1 MPHYGKHPFIR
12 QKPPADLKP
21 NDEVFHCRLTNEV
34 FKDYEEYF
42 AQVILCNS
50 LVWSC
55 SVTGRPGL
63 TFQDALNS
71 EKAALEALNR
81 FPAGLKKP
89 LLLLAT
95 LTQRGRLGDLCDD
108 VFSFARDRYFVG
120 ESVEVNIRNQR
131 KTCTVTGV
139 TAGGAAAKGSP
150 TKKGA
155 APVPAD
161 KVKYQ
166 VVDSEGKN
174 HTAAATD
181 VCRKKNSYTREKN
194 RIFFRQ
200 SVELKNGIMEVK
212 DGVQKKYGLHQ
223 LKFTDMFVGPAPTF
237 SVSPRARAPAGS
249 QTPDGKAKRAPKQA
263 SPKKE
268 ATAAVKKDAA
278 ADKAATGGAAPSA
291 TSAEVPQLGSRLTDR
306 DFEDLLQL
314 KMAQKEARK
323 QTLAKKHEEKR
334 LYAQFLSEWNRPRED
349 LECDDLRELPSMV
362 PLRCFLPHDRFGDL
376 LMVLEFLNVFA
387 DQLDLK
393 DFFAA
398 GVSFELLERALTE
411 VDVLG
416 PLSDLFQ
423 MLLTA
428 LFRAQEEEVVSRHAR
443 GTEEDSS
450 SVEGSEEGGDSE
462 EEEEAGGSTGLEA
475 IRRAQRAATAIS
487 KRQRQ
492 VLGLRLPQ
500 VTLDALSLSEVLR
513 LHLASSGTLSS
524 GRRGFS
530 GSYTQREDPG
540 LWFALEEPA
549 IMAQL
554 AQGSVHD
561 LSVGDKVKLL
571 RVLAEQLLTM
581 ESFRGVVEDSL
592 AKLKQL
598 RMDLRQLRLAA
609 KQDKE
614 DARKKNKSKEPEVKK
629 DGSGEAPEAP
639 VPEEKEEVAEPLN
652 PQQLQKKR
660 EELERKEQ
668 ALRQQVE
675 QQQRL
680 WCLQPL
686 GQDRC
691 HRRYWA
697 FQSLPGLLIEEGGAH
712 PGGCLPGGTPLVPRE
727 MPKNPSVTFM
737 EAFLLRHRGDKGSEG
752 GDVLSDKENQE
763 AMERRAP
770 SAEAKAQKLLLGDS
784 NPRVSRRASA
794 DVSPAVVA
802 AVPPPTG
809 VVVNGCLDPKREL
822 CVVLDKCDVPAATGA
837 VHPHGT
843 CTGVPATCTVHGQ
856 EAATHWSFVAS
867 RDDISTLLG
876 ALNQRGFRESK
887 LRATLKRDQPSL
899 ESLVARCPRQRLNTE
914 LTWPP
919 EAAVPDGE
927 VRKSSRL
934 QGSGWPKPSVLA
946 GFESRLAQ
954 VYGFRE
960 ALLEMEDRLYQGSLG
975 IIKVD
980 RDKWRM
986 RLDSLLAIVESKQK
1000 DLAEINKLADG
1011 LDYHQE
1017 VRQLSQALVEMS
1029 LGIEA
1034 KYLQPPLGET
1044 EEMRKK
1050 RRAADLNKKTKK
1062 EGEGEACPPVLCQWR
1077 ESVRRCT
1084 SVAQLFLH
1092 LSSLERSV
1100 TWDRSVLKAY
1110 CRVCR
1115 RQRDPD
1121 KMLLCDGCDRGH
1133 HIYCLKPPL
1142 EEIPKG
1148 DWFCLACHPKE
1159 KPASPVKR
1167 KFVDEDEDEE
1177 EADDD
1182 DDNEESQDND
1192 SQAEEEEDEEEEEDD
1207 DNEDVCAT
1215 CGKGGTLLC
1224 CDSCPLAFHT
1234 ECTDPPLRRVPRGSW
1249 NCSRCAKAK
1258 RRPAAVATGASAQS
1272 GKGSRTRSQ
1281 SAAAVSKRYMERKAI
1296 SDGKKRPPSQRHS
1309 LPAVALKKARF
1320 SWDAASSYSDE
1331 GFPSRTSSR
1340 RSSQD
1345 LPLDFKACDEIL
1357 QSLVHDENSW
1367 PFHCAVSRR
1376 DVPDYYDVIRRPMDL
1391 GKIRGKLSSME
1402 YRATQEFVADIY
1414 LVFQNCSVYNR
1425 RGSPEHRAGA
1435 KLLSTFEKLL
1445 ALHGLGDFP
1454 HPPCFQGDTGSK
1466 GASQPR
1472 ACNSKSSKR
1481 RRR

>member
-150 TKKGA
+150 SKKGA
-155 APVPAD
+155 TPVPAD

-237 SVSPRARAPAGS
+237 SVSPRARAPPGVPDTGRQSQAGP
-249 QTPDGKAKRAPKQA
+249 QAGQPQEGRKAA
-263 SPKKE
+263 STGPFSRKPLS
-268 ATAAVKKDAA
+268 VKKDAT

-291 TSAEVPQLGSRLTDR
+291 TSAAVPQLGSRLTDR

-487 KRQRQ
+487 KRQCQ

-581 ESFRGVVEDSL
+581 ESFRGVVEDSM

-629 DGSGEAPEAP
+629 DGFGEAPEAP

-737 EAFLLRHRGDKGSEG
+737 EAFLLRHRGDKVGVFLRSLL
-752 GDVLSDKENQE
+752 VLERRELRHDRSSNDKEVRPMRLPRDHC
-763 AMERRAP
+763 ATERRPTPLARDP
-770 SAEAKAQKLLLGDS
+770 FDKRARTNESGFVFGWIRDMSSSLEASSSSSMSSQICSNTSQTPLQNGD
-784 NPRVSRRASA
+784 NKKRMWRQAKRRKTKYKDASGRRTA
-794 DVSPAVVA
+794 LAA
-802 AVPPPTG
+802 AVYVFRTF
-809 VVVNGCLDPKREL
+809 
-822 CVVLDKCDVPAATGA
+822 CVGDYKTNVTVARVDVISGPLARCSAAMLHWKSALRSSLEVQILTFIVLN
-837 VHPHGT
+837 
-843 CTGVPATCTVHGQ
+843 
-856 EAATHWSFVAS
+856 SL
-867 RDDISTLLG
+867 R
-876 ALNQRGFRESK
+876 NQTPLF
-887 LRATLKRDQPSL
+887 AHTLKNVNSKKLKRIAILS
-899 ESLVARCPRQRLNTE
+899 RFIR
-914 LTWPP
+914 
-919 EAAVPDGE
+919 
-927 VRKSSRL
+927 VRS
-934 QGSGWPKPSVLA
+934 
-946 GFESRLAQ
+946 
-954 VYGFRE
+954 
-960 ALLEMEDRLYQGSLG
+960 
-975 IIKVD
+975 
-980 RDKWRM
+980 
-986 RLDSLLAIVESKQK
+986 
-1000 DLAEINKLADG
+1000 NKLADG
-1011 LDYHQE
+1011 LHYHQE

-1062 EGEGEACPPVLCQWR
+1062 EGEGGESPPALLTQGMAQVWR

-1167 KFVDEDEDEE
+1167 KFVDEDEEEE

-1182 DDNEESQDND
+1182 DNNDNQE
-1192 SQAEEEEDEEEEEDD
+1192 AEEEEDEEEEEDD

-1258 RRPAAVATGASAQS
+1258 RRPAASLCIHA

-1296 SDGKKRPPSQRHS
+1296 SDGKKRPAPQRHS
-1309 LPAVALKKARF
+1309 LPTVALKKARF

-1435 KLLSTFEKLL
+1435 RLLSTFEKLL

-1472 ACNSKSSKR
+1472 ARNSKSSKR